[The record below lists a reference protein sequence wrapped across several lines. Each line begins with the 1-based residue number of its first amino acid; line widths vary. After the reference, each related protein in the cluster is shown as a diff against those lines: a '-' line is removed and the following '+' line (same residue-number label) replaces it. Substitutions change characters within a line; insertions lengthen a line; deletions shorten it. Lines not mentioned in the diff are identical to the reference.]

1 MGKGVL
7 KYDVLDEREAGYFD
21 YGDLYG
27 GEAIFVP
34 RRGATD
40 EDDGYLLDLLMGDDS
55 AALLVIDARAMREV
69 ARLHLPSRVPFG
81 VHACWL
87 DEEKLAKL
95 LV

>member
-1 MGKGVL
+1 
-7 KYDVLDEREAGYFD
+7 
-21 YGDLYG
+21 
-27 GEAIFVP
+27 
-34 RRGATD
+34 
-40 EDDGYLLDLLMGDDS
+40 
-55 AALLVIDARAMREV
+55 VIDARTMGEV